1 MNLLKAIILDTE
13 DGEIEVS
20 TPTVKA
26 KSFTGA
32 LRKFKSKEVL
42 GILKIEDDTYMVF
55 IEQ

>member
-26 KSFTGA
+26 KSFTGS
-32 LRKFKSKEVL
+32 LRKFQGEEVL

-55 IEQ
+55 IEE

>member
-26 KSFTGA
+26 KSFVGA
-32 LRKFKSKEVL
+32 LRKFKGEEVL

-55 IEQ
+55 IEE

>member
-32 LRKFKSKEVL
+32 LRKFKGEEVL
-42 GILKIEDDTYMVF
+42 GILKLEDDTYMVF
-55 IEQ
+55 IEE

>member
-32 LRKFKSKEVL
+32 LRKFKGKEVL

-55 IEQ
+55 IEE